1 MSAVPLLRIEGLRTY
16 FYSRSRRAFVRS
28 VDGADLEIARGETL
42 GVVGE
47 SGSGKSVTALSVMGL
62 VSGAP
67 GVIAGRIELAANGTR
82 TELLAGLSGCVD
94 LSRGPDGAIL
104 SVTKDVVAWD
114 RRVEAAMAGV
124 RGKAAAMIFQN
135 PKSSLNPFMTVGAQ
149 IAEAVRLHTSHK
161 EPADARERALHWLE
175 RVRMDSPRLR
185 LGNYPR
191 ALSGGM
197 CQRAMIA
204 MAMAAE
210 PALLIADEPTTGLD
224 ATIQSKIADL
234 FEELKG
240 DLGITTMLISHDIG
254 LIRRL
259 ADRVTVMYAGM
270 AVESGPAAQV
280 LAADAGPGHPYTA
293 ALLRSVPGRR
303 HVEGQAHLA
312 PIPGDAPDAIN
323 LPNGCRF
330 YGRCDRVTDAVRD
343 RCAERIPPS
352 TAVSPGRTVRCWL
365 RGG

>member
-1 MSAVPLLRIEGLRTY
+1 MSDGPLLSIEGLRTY
-16 FYSRSRRAFVRS
+16 FYSRTRRAFVRS
-28 VDGADLEIARGETL
+28 VDGVDLRIARGETL

-67 GVIAGRIELAANGTR
+67 GVIAGMIDIVANGSR
-82 TELLAGLSGCVD
+82 KQLLAGLDECVA
-94 LSRGPDGAIL
+94 LSRGPDGTIL
-104 SVTKDVVAWD
+104 SVAKDVIAWD
-114 RRVEAAMAGV
+114 RRAEAAMKGI
-124 RGKAAAMIFQN
+124 RGKTVAMIFQN

-149 IAEAVRLHTSHK
+149 IAEAVRLHTAHK
-161 EPADARERALHWLE
+161 EAAEARERALYWLE

-185 LGNYPR
+185 LDNYPR

-197 CQRAMIA
+197 CQRAMVA
-204 MAMAAE
+204 MALAAE
-210 PALLIADEPTTGLD
+210 PAFLIADEPTTGLD

-234 FEELKG
+234 FEEIKA

-259 ADRVTVMYAGM
+259 ADRVAVMYAGM
-270 AVESGPAAQV
+270 VVESGPAAEV
-280 LAADAGPGHPYTA
+280 LSGTPAPGHPYTA

-303 HVEGQAHLA
+303 HAAGQESLA
-312 PIPGDAPDAIN
+312 PIPGEGPDAIN

-330 YGRCDRVTDAVRD
+330 FGRCDCVTDAVRD
-343 RCAERIPPS
+343 RCAERIPPP
-352 TAVSPGRTVRCWL
+352 TPVSPERTVRCWL

>member
-1 MSAVPLLRIEGLRTY
+1 MTDDPLLSIEGLRTY
-16 FYSRSRRAFVRS
+16 FFSRSRRAFVRS
-28 VDGADLEIARGETL
+28 VDGVDMRIARGETL

-47 SGSGKSVTALSVMGL
+47 SGSGKSVAALSIMGL

-67 GVIAGRIELAANGTR
+67 GVIAGNIDIAANGSR
-82 TELLAGLSGCVD
+82 KQLLAGLEECVA
-94 LSRGPDGAIL
+94 LSRGPGGTIL
-104 SVTKDVVAWD
+104 SVAKDVIAWD
-114 RRVEAAMAGV
+114 RRVEAAMEGL
-124 RGKAAAMIFQN
+124 RGKTVAMIFQN

-149 IAEAVRLHTSHK
+149 IAEAVRLHTPHRA
-161 EPADARERALHWLE
+161 PAEARERALYWLE

-185 LGNYPR
+185 LDNYPR

-197 CQRAMIA
+197 CQRAMVA
-204 MAMAAE
+204 MALAAE
-210 PALLIADEPTTGLD
+210 PAFLIADEPTTGLD

-234 FEELKG
+234 FEEIKA

-259 ADRVTVMYAGM
+259 ADRVAVMYAGM
-270 AVESGPAAQV
+270 VVESGPAAEV
-280 LAADAGPGHPYTA
+280 LTEAPAPGHPYTA

-303 HVEGQAHLA
+303 HAAGQASLA
-312 PIPGDAPDAIN
+312 PIPGDGPDAIN

-330 YGRCDRVTDAVRD
+330 FGRCDRVTDAVRA
-343 RCAERIPPS
+343 RCAEQMPPA
-352 TAVSPGRTVRCWL
+352 TAVTPGRAVRCWL

>member
-1 MSAVPLLRIEGLRTY
+1 MTAGPLLSIDGLRTY

-28 VDGADLEIARGETL
+28 VDGADMEIARGETL

-62 VSGAP
+62 VSGSP
-67 GVIAGRIELAANGTR
+67 GVIAGRIALAANGVR
-82 TELLAGLSGCVD
+82 KELLEGLSD
-94 LSRGPDGAIL
+94 LVEIDRGPDGTIA
-104 SVTKDVVAWD
+104 SVTKNAVAWE
-114 RRVEAAMAGV
+114 RRVEAAMAGM
-124 RGKAAAMIFQN
+124 RGKSAAMIFQN

-149 IAEAVRLHTSHK
+149 IAEAVRLHTLHK
-161 EPADARERALHWLE
+161 GPAEARERALHWLE
-175 RVRMDSPRLR
+175 RVRMDSPRQR
-185 LGNYPR
+185 LDNYPR

-197 CQRAMIA
+197 CQRAMVA
-204 MAMAAE
+204 MALAAE
-210 PALLIADEPTTGLD
+210 PSFLIADEPTTGLD

-234 FEELKG
+234 LEEIKA

-259 ADRVTVMYAGM
+259 ADRAAVMYAGM
-270 AVESGPAAQV
+270 VVESGAAAQV
-280 LAADAGPGHPYTA
+280 LSEEPDPGHPYTA
-293 ALLRSVPGRR
+293 ALLRSVPARR
-303 HVEGQAHLA
+303 HAAGSEHLA
-312 PIPGDAPDAIN
+312 PIPGEAPDAIKM
-323 LPNGCRF
+323 PNGCRF

-343 RCAERIPPS
+343 RCAEEIPPP